1 MSGLIL
7 TFHFVLQIVDSFPE
21 FASSAMAA
29 KTLLSRIAGGAV
41 PMFVDRWYHSKLGPN
56 WCSCVLAL
64 IAVLVSGSFVLSCS
78 TFSIALTSFLLS
90 FADDAHPLRLPP
102 IWTQD
107 QGNVQEVLLIGTWAS
122 LSTPKILPSFPS

>member
-1 MSGLIL
+1 
-7 TFHFVLQIVDSFPE
+7 
-21 FASSAMAA
+21 MAA

-64 IAVLVSGSFVLSCS
+64 IAVLVSGSFALSCS
-78 TFSIALTSFLLS
+78 AFCVVLTSFVFS

-102 IWTQD
+102 IWTED
-107 QGNVQEVLLIGTWAS
+107 QGNVQEVLLVVPWTS
-122 LSTPKILPSFPS
+122 LSTPKSFPSFPSYHPLSNLDPYYRYPHI